1 MGHISCEL
9 RSFGVE
15 WAPYPPDPS
24 LVGLSYPEGTLLLLS
39 VHAYIMSPRLV
50 LAFVFISTPNH
61 SNCGLGILILQ
72 NYSC

>member
-15 WAPYPPDPS
+15 WAPYPSDPS

-39 VHAYIMSPRLV
+39 VHAYIISPRLV
-50 LAFVFISTPNH
+50 LAFVFISTPYH
-61 SNCGLGILILQ
+61 SACGLGILIQQ
-72 NYSC
+72 NYPC